1 MGFLGSSLGSA
12 KEKPMTA
19 AGLALKSAPPVQV
32 PYVDLAAQYEQER
45 DEILARV
52 DQVFRSGQF
61 VGGAFV
67 ERFESAAARY
77 IGVPQVVGVNSGT
90 DALELGLWALGI
102 GPGDEVITP
111 PNSYIASTA
120 AIQRV
125 GATPVFA
132 DVGPDQNIDPA
143 AIEAAISPRTVA
155 IMVVHLTGRMAD
167 MAAVMAIA
175 DRHGLA
181 VIEDAAQAMGST
193 FDGRRAGS
201 FGAIG
206 CFSAHPVKNLNA
218 AGDAGFI
225 ATRDVAVAR
234 RLRNLR
240 RHGLETRDRS
250 GEWGTVSRL
259 DNLQAAILEL
269 RLEKLDGVI
278 AARRRNA
285 AVYQDRLTSPAVFR
299 APDDARAFNTFHT
312 YVIQSGRRDALQD
325 HLAQTGIG
333 SAVHYPVPIHLQP
346 AARDL
351 DYAPGAFPETESQAQ
366 RILSLPIHQY
376 LDVEAV
382 AHIAACIEEF
392 FATTV

>member
-1 MGFLGSSLGSA
+1 
-12 KEKPMTA
+12 
-19 AGLALKSAPPVQV
+19 
-32 PYVDLAAQYEQER
+32 
-45 DEILARV
+45 
-52 DQVFRSGQF
+52 
-61 VGGAFV
+61 
-67 ERFESAAARY
+67 
-77 IGVPQVVGVNSGT
+77 
-90 DALELGLWALGI
+90 
-102 GPGDEVITP
+102 
-111 PNSYIASTA
+111 
-120 AIQRV
+120 
-125 GATPVFA
+125 
-132 DVGPDQNIDPA
+132 
-143 AIEAAISPRTVA
+143 
-155 IMVVHLTGRMAD
+155 MVVHLTGRMAD